1 MSMEKDRAEYDGMR
15 EAEVAIGAIEGVE
28 LVPQAPEQP
37 TMVSLV
43 ADLQKSLAR
52 YKVAREELSDL
63 RGHLLDIKGGLAE
76 LGMNVELPGI
86 YDDGGGSDGSV
97 PMEQVAPIVPPAGR
111 TFGPETDGSQTP
123 EEMAVAVEQT
133 GVERD
138 PRNAAQITEQ
148 AHERVEEDQATF
160 AQVLNS
166 GYGGAVER
174 GFADAGKK
182 VAAANSGTALP
193 FGLG

>member
-1 MSMEKDRAEYDGMR
+1 MH
-15 EAEVAIGAIEGVE
+15 
-28 LVPQAPEQP
+28 
-37 TMVSLV
+37 
-43 ADLQKSLAR
+43 SLATR
-52 YKVAREELSDL
+52 QKLSDL
-63 RGHLLDIKGGLAE
+63 RQHLIEIKVNLSE
-76 LGMNVELPGI
+76 LGVNVELPGI
-86 YDDGGGSDGSV
+86 YDDGGDGEGSV

-123 EEMAVAVEQT
+123 EEMAAVVAQT

-160 AQVLNS
+160 AQVLNV

-182 VAAANSGTALP
+182 VAVANSGTVMP